1 MKTVAIIS
9 EYNPFHSGHLY
20 QVNKIREEF
29 GSDTRI
35 VAIMSGNFTQRGEI
49 AIMDK
54 FLRAECAVRCGV
66 NLVLELPFPYSIS
79 SAEFFA
85 KSGVKIA
92 DSLGVVDIISFG
104 SELGDI
110 DALKSVSENIS
121 STKYKTRLKDA
132 LESNANQNLGYPKL
146 CEIVYRELYGEG
158 VTSDFFSPNNILAL
172 EYIKAISERKSS
184 IIPHTLKRAGAGY
197 SEEKIVSAEFQSATA
212 IRTLINCDMQSALD
226 FIPENAKNTLFT
238 AYNDKKFPCNQ
249 EKLSSAIISHF
260 RLNSP
265 VANTDIHDASGG
277 LYNRLQNASFEANS
291 FAELT
296 TIADT
301 KKYTSARIR
310 RAIWYSF
317 FGVTSSIV
325 KELPS
330 YTQVL
335 AMDTVGRSIL
345 KDVKKMSAFPVITK
359 PSSYEFL
366 SDPAKERKLLADKAD
381 AVFQLTKPKAHS
393 GSAALTATP
402 YVMD

>member
-1 MKTVAIIS
+1 MKTIAIIS

-66 NLVLELPFPYSIS
+66 NLVLELPFPYSMS

-92 DSLGVVDIISFG
+92 DSLRAVDIISFG

-110 DALKSVSENIS
+110 DILKAIAKNIS
-121 STKYKTRLKDA
+121 SDEYRARLKDE
-132 LESNANQNLGYPKL
+132 LISSESQKVGYPKL
-146 CEIVYRELYGEG
+146 CEKVYRELYSEG
-158 VTSDFFSPNNILAL
+158 VSADFFSPNNILAL
-172 EYIKAISERKSS
+172 EYIKAISESDSRL
-184 IIPHTLKRAGAGY
+184 IPHTLKRAGAGY
-197 SEEKIVSAEFQSATA
+197 SEKKILAEEFQSATA
-212 IRTLINCDMQSALD
+212 IRGLMHSDIQSALD
-226 FIPENAKNTLFT
+226 FIPENAKNALVS
-238 AYNDKKFPCNQ
+238 AYNDHKFPCDQ

-265 VANTDIHDASGG
+265 EANTDIHDASGG

-296 TIADT
+296 ALADT
-301 KKYTSARIR
+301 KKYTTARIR

-325 KELPS
+325 KELPE

-359 PSSYEFL
+359 PASYEFL
-366 SDPAKERKLLADKAD
+366 SDTAKERKQLADKAD

-393 GSAALTATP
+393 GSAALKSTP